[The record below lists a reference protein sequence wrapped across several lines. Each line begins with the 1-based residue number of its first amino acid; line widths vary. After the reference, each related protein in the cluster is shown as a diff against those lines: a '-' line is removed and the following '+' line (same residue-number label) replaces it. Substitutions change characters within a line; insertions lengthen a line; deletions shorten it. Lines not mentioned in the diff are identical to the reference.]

1 MQQDNLTINL
11 TIPTGWDTLDD
22 YRLRYVFGLLA
33 QGFPFAAGQD
43 LLPFPLYIKGTVL
56 AYYTLSGVLFIIT
69 HENYTR
75 KGLFLYIFIY
85 ISVPC
90 FSHPQAVN
98 SCQMHIRAPHI
109 LVRKDNF

>member
-1 MQQDNLTINL
+1 MSCLLRIEAVTVPKRTITVFIMQQDNLTINL

-75 KGLFLYIFIY
+75 KGLFLYIFI
-85 ISVPC
+85 
-90 FSHPQAVN
+90 
-98 SCQMHIRAPHI
+98 
-109 LVRKDNF
+109 

>member
-56 AYYTLSGVLFIIT
+56 AYYTLSGILLF
-69 HENYTR
+69 
-75 KGLFLYIFIY
+75 
-85 ISVPC
+85 
-90 FSHPQAVN
+90 
-98 SCQMHIRAPHI
+98 
-109 LVRKDNF
+109 